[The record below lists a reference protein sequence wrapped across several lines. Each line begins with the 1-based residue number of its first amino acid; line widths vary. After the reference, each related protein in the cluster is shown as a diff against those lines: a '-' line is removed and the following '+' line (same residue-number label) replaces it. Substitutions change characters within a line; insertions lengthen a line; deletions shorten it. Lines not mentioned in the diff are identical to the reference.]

1 MASNINPYNV
11 DGTFPIAGQ
20 DNPSQGFRDNFTN
33 IKNNLL
39 YAQSELTDLQGKAIL
54 TGALS
59 GQTLNN
65 DMAGTVITRPQL
77 RAWTQSLLD
86 LGAASNAI
94 QLDFNSGNFQKITT
108 AASITIGLQNWPS
121 SIGTGA
127 IGYGILRTLISVSD
141 IAHTVTL
148 PSTVTIGVDDIAG
161 ASFDGTQ
168 YTITFDST
176 GDYIFD
182 FSSAD
187 GGNNYL
193 IFDVTRNSATF
204 RDPDFYYNS
213 EVNSTVLIGYG
224 VARPLALTLER
235 GNNMISTLGSYNS
248 VTIGNLQL
256 ANVAY
261 AQTDTGTLGGF
272 AVSAARGNVNTIS
285 TLTSNCAVKSND
297 PLGAFNAYAFTGN
310 GVSNVFQLSSSI
322 SMFATGSNVQYG
334 LGGNIAI
341 FVAANGRPVGTAAN
355 YNTVQQAIGIENDTS
370 VKLYGN
376 VEVTGA
382 LKRSGGVIENGTYVT
397 NVNTSGVNTIT
408 ANANVSTMI
417 ITSTGDATVAQ
428 ITMQLP
434 TAPVRGQRI
443 KIVSLPV
450 ITAANVWN
458 AEGYF
463 IRAGGTVAS
472 STLLSPSKFTGNTG
486 ITLTYMP
493 SLGWLLS

>member
-39 YAQSELTDLQGKAIL
+39 YAQSEITDLQGKVIL

-65 DMAGTVITRPQL
+65 DMAGTTITRPQL
-77 RAWTQSLLD
+77 KAWTQSMLD
-86 LGAASNAI
+86 LGAISSNVI
-94 QLDFNSGNFQKITT
+94 LDFNLGNFQKITT
-108 AASITIGLQNWPS
+108 AAPISIGLQNWPS
-121 SIGTGA
+121 SVGTGA
-127 IGYGILRTLISVSD
+127 LGYGILRMWISVSA
-141 IAHTVTL
+141 IEHTLTL
-148 PSTVTIGVDDIAG
+148 PSNVTLGVADIAG
-161 ASFDGTQ
+161 ASSDGTQ
-168 YTITFDST
+168 YTIAFDSP

-193 IFDVTRNSATF
+193 IFDVTRNRATF

-213 EVNSTVLIGYG
+213 EVNSTLLIGFG

-235 GNNMISTLGSYNS
+235 GNDMVSALGSYNS

-272 AVSAARGNVNTIS
+272 CVSAARGNIYTTS
-285 TLTSNCAVKSND
+285 TLTSNCAVQSND

-322 SMFATGSNVQYG
+322 SMFATGGNVQYG

-355 YNTVQQAIGIENDTS
+355 YNTVQQAVGIENDKS

-463 IRAGGTVAS
+463 IRAGGTAAS